1 MVKLA
6 MPLVVFNEMNWFR
19 ALSCTPPLAS
29 ATSSPLPPAGAL
41 FCVERK
47 RRATPVGAWLMTAS
61 SQKPPP
67 RDRGKLGVHL
77 QPRGAAGEEQVWQ
90 AGLRGDGS
98 VDQEGVV
105 DQDALGTPFDRE
117 PGGGRV
123 AAHQGLRRGGC

>member
-1 MVKLA
+1 MFVLSRRSEAFRCPITSPLLLPPVLGSTAKLA

-61 SQKPPP
+61 SQKPP
-67 RDRGKLGVHL
+67 
-77 QPRGAAGEEQVWQ
+77 
-90 AGLRGDGS
+90 GS
-98 VDQEGVV
+98 R
-105 DQDALGTPFDRE
+105 AP
-117 PGGGRV
+117 
-123 AAHQGLRRGGC
+123 